1 MVTSGP
7 PTPMGGGAQSVS
19 PSLLRS
25 NSGLLG
31 VQGGLLP
38 SQAAFSSLVSP
49 RNQFNN
55 MNMLGNMSN
64 VSSLLNQSFGNGAPN
79 SGLPCPGSSHPG
91 GIDPGAEPD
100 PLSGVGNGMSFNN
113 PSSSFVASNMA
124 NPVSSVQ
131 GQNPQFS
138 NHSSSQML
146 SDQQQ
151 SQQQLEPQNFQHSQ
165 QSMEQFSALQSNQQP
180 QFQAIRGLT
189 GVGPVKLE
197 PQVTSNDQ
205 HGQQQQQQQ
214 QQQHLQTLRNLGPV
228 KLESQRLQSL
238 RGLAPVKMEP
248 QQSDQSLFM
257 QQQQQHQQ
265 HQHPHQQQQ
274 PQQFLHMSRQSS
286 QAAAAQINLMH
297 QQRFLQLQQQ
307 HQQQHL
313 LKSMPP
319 QRPQLQQHFQQQNL
333 PLRSPVKPGYEPG
346 MCARRLTYYMYQ
358 QQHRPEVRIC
368 YSESFVMSKSMI
380 I

>member
-1 MVTSGP
+1 MATSGP

-25 NSGLLG
+25 NSGLIG
-31 VQGGLLP
+31 IQGGLQP

-55 MNMLGNMSN
+55 MNMVGNMSN

-79 SGLPCPGSSHPG
+79 SGLPCPGSSHT
-91 GIDPGAEPD
+91 GAEPD
-100 PLSGVGNGMSFNN
+100 PLSGVGNGTSFNN
-113 PSSSFVASNMA
+113 PSSSFVASNMT

-131 GQNPQFS
+131 GHNPQFS
-138 NHSSSQML
+138 NLSSSQML

-151 SQQQLEPQNFQHSQ
+151 SQQLEPQNFQHSQ
-165 QSMEQFSALQSNQQP
+165 QSMEQFSAHQSNQQP
-180 QFQAIRGLT
+180 QFHAIRGLN

-197 PQVTSNDQ
+197 PQATSNDQ
-205 HGQQQQQQQ
+205 LGQQ
-214 QQQHLQTLRNLGPV
+214 QQQHLQTLRNLVPV

-238 RGLAPVKMEP
+238 RGLTPVKMEP
-248 QQSDQSLFM
+248 QLSDQSLFL
-257 QQQQQHQQ
+257 QQQQQHQL
-265 HQHPHQQQQ
+265 QQ
-274 PQQFLHMSRQSS
+274 PQSQQFLHMSRQPS

-297 QQRFLQLQQQ
+297 QQRLLQLQQQ

-319 QRPQLQQHFQQQNL
+319 QRPQLQQHYQQQNL
-333 PLRSPVKPGYEPG
+333 SLRSPVKPGYEPG
-346 MCARRLTYYMYQ
+346 MCARRLTHYMYH
-358 QQHRPEVRIC
+358 QQHRPEVRKC
-368 YSESFVMSKSMI
+368 YFEFFVVSKRRTI
-380 I
+380 

>member
-7 PTPMGGGAQSVS
+7 PTPIGGAQSVS

-113 PSSSFVASNMA
+113 PSSSFVASNMT

-138 NHSSSQML
+138 NLPSSQLL

-151 SQQQLEPQNFQHSQ
+151 SQQLEPQNFQHSQ
-165 QSMEQFSALQSNQQP
+165 QSMEQFSALQSNQQQ
-180 QFQAIRGLT
+180 QFQAIRGLA
-189 GVGPVKLE
+189 GVGSVKLE
-197 PQVTSNDQ
+197 PQVTNNDQ
-205 HGQQQQQQQ
+205 HGQQQQ

-248 QQSDQSLFM
+248 QQSEQSLYLH
-257 QQQQQHQQ
+257 QQQQQ
-265 HQHPHQQQQ
+265 QQQ
-274 PQQFLHMSRQSS
+274 PQHQQQFLHMSRQSS
-286 QAAAAQINLMH
+286 QAAAAQINLMQ
-297 QQRFLQLQQQ
+297 QQRLLQLQQ

-333 PLRSPVKPGYEPG
+333 PLRSTVKPGYEPG
-346 MCARRLTYYMYQ
+346 MCARRLTHYMYQ

-368 YSESFVMSKSMI
+368 CFESFVVSEGMTI
-380 I
+380 L